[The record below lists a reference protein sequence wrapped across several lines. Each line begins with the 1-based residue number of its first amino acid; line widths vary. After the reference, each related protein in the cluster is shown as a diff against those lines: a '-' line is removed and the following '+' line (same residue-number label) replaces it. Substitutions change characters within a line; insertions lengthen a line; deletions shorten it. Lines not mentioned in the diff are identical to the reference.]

1 MTSESRNE
9 TIEPNLGLDAAKEST
24 ANDDL
29 AGESTSPD
37 VDNSAFPQVGSGLNF
52 P

>member
-9 TIEPNLGLDAAKEST
+9 TIEPNLGLNASKESK
-24 ANDDL
+24 ANDDQ